1 MSDFDSYRKRT
12 ERVKELE
19 AMRDLVCQLIA
30 AYDNKRSVND
40 LMDLL
45 KTSMNRID
53 QLPGP
58 NKTNSQGWP
67 QVPV

>member
-1 MSDFDSYRKRT
+1 MSDFDGYRKRT

-45 KTSMNRID
+45 KTSMKRID

-58 NKTNSQGWP
+58 NKTHSSIWDGFKN
-67 QVPV
+67 